1 LVYFRGFPAEKEIA
15 VFFFYLKFRDFT
27 LYFWQVGPV
36 SNAGKVTASGRGLQP
51 HGLRAL
57 EPVDFKV
64 RALLFSR

>member
-1 LVYFRGFPAEKEIA
+1 MTWSSEI
-15 VFFFYLKFRDFT
+15 LCSI
-27 LYFWQVGPV
+27 FWQVGPV

-64 RALLFSR
+64 RALLFARLTFLGL